1 MPAALLLMAA
11 ALTGCDTQPRDDGQA
26 EPESV
31 VETEVDSA
39 LTYQID
45 RSHADETAPA
55 ALFTAPDGKPARL
68 ADFRGKPLVV
78 NLWATWCAPCIK
90 EMPTLDALAVR
101 EGEAATVLVVSQ
113 DLTGEKAVA
122 PFFAQRKFKRLE
134 PYLDTE
140 NALATALAAQ
150 TLPVTVIYDA
160 RGIEV
165 ARVVGAMSWDGDRA
179 AGLLD
184 EADKATQ
191 TAG

>member
-1 MPAALLLMAA
+1 MAA

-45 RSHADETAPA
+45 RSHAGETAPA
-55 ALFTAPDGKPARL
+55 ALFTAPDGKPVRL